1 MVETVEEEPKSNISM
16 KKALLLLS
24 CIVLAIGNCGGPQ
37 IMRLY
42 FVHGGK
48 RVWFSSWLQTAGW
61 PIMLL
66 PLAVA
71 YLRQRRKT
79 QPTSESINPSF
90 FMKPRMFFPAA
101 ILGLV
106 VGLDNYIYAYGVAF
120 LPVSTSSLIL
130 STQLAFIAIFAFLL
144 VKQKFTPYSINAVVV
159 LTIGASVLALHTNG
173 DRPENES
180 SRQYVVGFMMTVGA
194 AVLYGFVLPSSEL
207 IFMKAGQK
215 ITYALTIQMQIVM
228 CIFATAFCSIGML
241 ANNDFEAISSE
252 AKTYELGE
260 AKYYLVVISGMMIWQ
275 CYFTGAIGVVFT
287 ASSLL
292 SGIIVNV
299 LLPVT
304 EVLSVIIFREKFQ
317 SEKVVALALSLWGF
331 ISYFYGEI
339 KHRKNRKLQARQ
351 TEEAV
356 PAGQLS
362 TNP

>member
-1 MVETVEEEPKSNISM
+1 MVDTVEAPKPNIAM
-16 KKALLLLS
+16 KRALLLLS

-48 RVWFSSWLQTAGW
+48 RVWLSSWVQTAGW
-61 PIMLL
+61 PIMLI

-71 YLRQRRKT
+71 YLRRRRTT
-79 QPTSESINPSF
+79 QPTSEPINPTF
-90 FMKPRMFFPAA
+90 FVKPHTFFLAA
-101 ILGLV
+101 SLGLI
-106 VGLDNYIYAYGVAF
+106 VGLDNYIYAYGVAW

-130 STQLAFIAIFAFLL
+130 STQLAFIAVFAFLL

-159 LTIGASVLALHTNG
+159 LTIGASILALHTNG
-173 DRPENES
+173 DRPENVS
-180 SRQYVVGFMMTVGA
+180 YRQYIVGFMMTVGA

-207 IFMKAGQK
+207 IFMKSSQK
-215 ITYALTIQMQIVM
+215 VTYALTIQMQIVM
-228 CIFATAFCSIGML
+228 CMFATAFCSIGML
-241 ANNDFEAISSE
+241 VDNDFKAISRE
-252 AKTYELGE
+252 AKHYELGE
-260 AKYYLVVISGMMIWQ
+260 EKYYVVIISSMMIWQ

-304 EVLSVIIFREKFQ
+304 EVLSVIFFREKFQ
-317 SEKVVALALSLWGF
+317 SEKVVALVLSLWGF

-339 KHRKNRKLQARQ
+339 KHGKNRKLQTQ
-351 TEEAV
+351 KTEQAV
-356 PAGQLS
+356 PAGTLS
-362 TNP
+362 NNP